1 MALIN
6 FSSLTPTSLPL
17 RELPWHLKSLSIK
30 SISLTSINFSLKWTL
45 PRYTLFNLWT
55 YFHSPVLSI
64 RLFIISIFL
73 PLSLSKNM
81 PKMKLISPIFSLTL
95 SIQIFINY
103 LLICSL
109 QLPESI
115 FNKLF
120 NSGLILFPINITS
133 HFIIKSITLFIIL
146 ILLFMTLN

>member
-1 MALIN
+1 
-6 FSSLTPTSLPL
+6 
-17 RELPWHLKSLSIK
+17 
-30 SISLTSINFSLKWTL
+30 
-45 PRYTLFNLWT
+45 
-55 YFHSPVLSI
+55 
-64 RLFIISIFL
+64 
-73 PLSLSKNM
+73 LSLSKNM